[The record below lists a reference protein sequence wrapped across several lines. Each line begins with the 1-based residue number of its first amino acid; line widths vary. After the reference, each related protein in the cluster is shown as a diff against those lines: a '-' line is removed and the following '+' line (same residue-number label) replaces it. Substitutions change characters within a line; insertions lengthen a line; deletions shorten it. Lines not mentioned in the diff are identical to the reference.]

1 MPDPRAM
8 PALMPRWALGALA
21 WLVTLAS
28 CTPTTGV
35 PVIRD
40 GEPCAA
46 CGMAIHDR
54 HFACA
59 RGERGHARAYDAIE
73 CLLRDS
79 TASGRAW
86 LSDYDQ
92 RSLHPAESLWVVQG
106 RLVSPMGGG
115 FAAFRDRAGADAV
128 AREQEGRVDRLDAF
142 SHGGHR

>member
-1 MPDPRAM
+1 MADARRLQA
-8 PALMPRWALGALA
+8 RWALGALA
-21 WLVTLAS
+21 GLVVLAS
-28 CTPTTGV
+28 CAPARGV

-59 RGERGHARAYDAIE
+59 RGERGRSRAYDAIE

-86 LSDYDQ
+86 LADYDQ
-92 RSLHPAESLWVVQG
+92 RTLHPAESLWVVQG

-115 FAAFRDRAGADAV
+115 FAAFRDRAAADAV
-128 AREQEGRVDRLDAF
+128 AAEHEGRVDRFEAF
-142 SHGGHR
+142 THGGHR